1 MTIIQKGELMSDL
14 ISRQAVI
21 DALRDY
27 LVEKRCPDDG
37 TLTCRLIENEVINK
51 LPPAEPKKRGMNIE
65 QEKMIVEALPSLYPL
80 QEFEEKAID
89 TVLNAIPHWIP
100 VTENCDCDLMDNEEV
115 LVFQKD
121 GTINGQIR
129 HAMFY
134 DFNGKKKFVTWEEG
148 ITIYNVLA
156 YMPLPEPYKGVTT

>member
-1 MTIIQKGELMSDL
+1 MSDGIML
-14 ISRQAVI
+14 TIG
-21 DALRDY
+21 
-27 LVEKRCPDDG
+27 DDG
-37 TLTCRLIENEVINK
+37 EATLYDDTYDITIHCESKEEQDEVRKALEN
-51 LPPAEPKKRGMNIE
+51 
-65 QEKMIVEALPSLYPL
+65 
-80 QEFEEKAID
+80 
-89 TVLNAIPHWIP
+89 IPRWIP

-115 LVFQKD
+115 LVFQND

-156 YMPLPEPYKGVTT
+156 YMPLPEPFKGVTE

>member
-1 MTIIQKGELMSDL
+1 MRAIDG
-14 ISRQAVI
+14 
-21 DALRDY
+21 DALKRRAQKVATESWKMKIEAK
-27 LVEKRCPDDG
+27 VE
-37 TLTCRLIENEVINK
+37 
-51 LPPAEPKKRGMNIE
+51 
-65 QEKMIVEALPSLYPL
+65 
-80 QEFEEKAID
+80 
-89 TVLNAIPHWIP
+89 TVLNQFIDWIDEAPTIQTEPHWIP

-156 YMPLPEPYKGVTT
+156 YMPLPEPYKGVTE

>member
-1 MTIIQKGELMSDL
+1 
-14 ISRQAVI
+14 
-21 DALRDY
+21 
-27 LVEKRCPDDG
+27 
-37 TLTCRLIENEVINK
+37 
-51 LPPAEPKKRGMNIE
+51 MNIE
-65 QEKMIVEALPSLYPL
+65 QEKMIVEALPSLYPM
-80 QEFEEKAID
+80 QKFEEDAIKV
-89 TVLNAIPHWIP
+89 VLDALPHWIP

-115 LVFQKD
+115 LVFQND

-156 YMPLPEPYKGVTT
+156 YMPLPEPYKEVTE